1 VRGCGG
7 LDGLMALPP
16 AGVVKQGK
24 SFHAPALPC
33 CSSSC
38 CKLKISDAHP
48 TARAA
53 ESLNEKVDGLR
64 RGSGPVLERDHH
76 LIIGYNDTLMS
87 LLDQLC
93 QGYELSGG
101 TTVSTGLAS

>member
-1 VRGCGG
+1 M
-7 LDGLMALPP
+7 L
-16 AGVVKQGK
+16 VKQGK
-24 SFHAPALPC
+24 PFHAAAALP

-38 CKLKISDAHP
+38 CCCKQVLLHTTP
-48 TARAA
+48 ARAA

-101 TTVSTGLAS
+101 TTVSTGLAGRTAARP